1 MRQLAWAH
9 DWHIREE
16 GYTAA
21 HAILINAQRQL
32 PLAGLWGDGTSSS
45 SDGH

>member
-21 HAILINAQRQL
+21 HAILVNAQRQL
-32 PLAGLWGDGTSSS
+32 PLAKLWGGRN
-45 SDGH
+45 HVIF